1 MQSHTPT
8 RNRPVSSY
16 ERSDV
21 SPGRQK
27 IQLLSEKLNAMDL
40 DDGSKNTNRD
50 AMDLRLKRMDEKLRN
65 FKANDETTFRLFK
78 EPLLKLTEALS
89 SQKNARE
96 GLEEKK
102 EKELKSLDTD
112 LN

>member
-1 MQSHTPT
+1 MGIVNIIFTNFKNIMQSTTPS

-50 AMDLRLKRMDEKLRN
+50 AMDTRLKRMDEKLRN

-96 GLEEKK
+96 GLE
-102 EKELKSLDTD
+102 
-112 LN
+112 